1 MCLFSIHWK
10 LYLLVIT
17 LKIVL
22 YNFVIFQPIPS
33 FVSFLYIYYFM
44 CFQEDGSSVSIFS
57 LSGSSSQDGHLAAG
71 RNGVKRLRTV
81 NYSTFTC
88 RFQSPTHL
96 ALDRMM
102 PLQCLLLL
110 FSTRR
115 G

>member
-1 MCLFSIHWK
+1 MFK
-10 LYLLVIT
+10 F
-17 LKIVL
+17 LKGVVGGSGTGPKDL
-22 YNFVIFQPIPS
+22 PYNIGEPYPS
-33 FVSFLYIYYFM
+33 AWGSWTHHRGTSK
-44 CFQEDGSSVSIFS
+44 EDGSSVSIFS

-81 NYSTFTC
+81 TYSTFTC
-88 RFQSPTHL
+88 RFQSPTHF

-102 PLQCLLLL
+102 PLQCLPLL